1 MRKRIIEVSGVHT
14 EFRNGKRVNYAVNG
28 GEYVIH
34 SGEIV
39 GLAGESGCG
48 KSVLQHTV
56 FRLLP
61 ENGDVIS
68 YGNAWYD
75 GHNLLD
81 EDSGKGFLDSVR
93 GNRIAMVFQ
102 NPGASLNPV
111 IPVGEQIAE
120 TIREHLKM
128 SAEDAKARAIE
139 MMKKVRI
146 PNARHRYYDYP
157 HQFSGGMCQRI
168 MIAIAISCNPEIVIA
183 DEITTALDV
192 TTQAQ
197 ILELLRGI
205 VREMNMALL
214 IISHNLGL
222 VAHYAERIYIMYGGQ
237 MVEWGSSEQIFRRPA
252 HAYTAALLKAI
263 PGFRQSREQ
272 KLATI
277 EGLPPSAHTPPKGCA
292 FYPRCTQRRP
302 ECGCDR
308 EFEMHEV
315 EDGHFTRCICRE
327 LTDDRNYEKVIR
339 PDWTRGNV
347 LLDIRNISKTY
358 VAKAGFLGRRI
369 KEVSALSNV
378 SLQIHE
384 GEALGLV
391 GESGCGKSTLAKS
404 ILGLT
409 VPTGGNIWYNGKD
422 LTAMSRKHRQEMQKE
437 IQLIFQDSGSSFD
450 PRQAIGDIIGEPL
463 LVHGSAL
470 NRQEYDRE
478 VENLLSLVKLDAELK
493 GRRPHELSGGQQQRV
508 GIARALACKP
518 KILICDEP
526 LSALDA
532 SVQAQVMNL
541 FLELK
546 YKLGLAYLFI
556 SHDLS
561 AVRYMCDNIA
571 VMYRGHIV
579 EYGSWEQM
587 NQTPVHPYTKALL
600 AAAYVRNAGKRDAC
614 MMDGI
619 AFSRNED
626 DEKVDLTGCPYC
638 PYCSDRGEECT
649 RAIPELHEIEDGHL
663 VACYDAER
671 RARDLGKLLF

>member
-1 MRKRIIEVSGVHT
+1 MKKRVIEVSGVYT

-34 SGEIV
+34 AGEIV
-39 GLAGESGCG
+39 GLVGESGCG

-61 ENGDVIS
+61 EGAGSVFH
-68 YGNAWYD
+68 GNAWYD
-75 GHNLLD
+75 GHNLLA
-81 EDSGKGFLDSVR
+81 EDSKGNFLDSVR

-102 NPGASLNPV
+102 NPRASLNPV
-111 IPVGEQIAE
+111 MPVGEQIAE
-120 TIREHLKM
+120 TIREHLKI

-139 MMKKVRI
+139 MMNKVRI
-146 PNARHRYYDYP
+146 PNAWQRYYDYP

-197 ILELLRGI
+197 IMELLQGI
-205 VREMNMALL
+205 VREMDAALL

-237 MVEWGSSEQIFRRPA
+237 MVEWGTSEQIFRRPA
-252 HAYTAALLKAI
+252 HAYTAALLKSM
-263 PGFRQSREQ
+263 PDFRQSREQ

-277 EGLPPSAHTPPKGCA
+277 EGIPPSIQTQLKGCA
-292 FYPRCTQRRP
+292 FYPRCTQRGS

-308 EFEMHEV
+308 EFEIHEV
-315 EDGHFTRCICRE
+315 EEGHFTRCISRNLTGQRE
-327 LTDDRNYEKVIR
+327 NEKVIR
-339 PDWTRGNV
+339 PGWAREKV
-347 LLDIRNISKTY
+347 LLDVRNISKAY
-358 VAKAGFLGRRI
+358 AAKARLLGRRQKAI
-369 KEVSALSNV
+369 HALSNV
-378 SLQIHE
+378 SLRIHE

-404 ILGLT
+404 ILGLI
-409 VPTGGNIWYNGKD
+409 VPTAGDIWYNGSN
-422 LTAMSRKHRQEMQKE
+422 LTEMSGKRRQEMQKE
-437 IQLIFQDSGSSFD
+437 IQLIFQDSGGSFD
-450 PRQAIGDIIGEPL
+450 PRQTVDDIIGEPL
-463 LVHGSAL
+463 LVNRLTL
-470 NRQEYDRE
+470 NRQEYDKKVME
-478 VENLLSLVKLDAELK
+478 LLALVKLDLSLK
-493 GRRPHELSGGQQQRV
+493 DRRPHELSGGQQQRV

-526 LSALDA
+526 LSALDV
-532 SVQAQVMNL
+532 SVQAQIMNL

-546 YKLGLAYLFI
+546 YKLGLSYLFI

-579 EYGSWEQM
+579 EYGSWEQI
-587 NQTPVHPYTKALL
+587 NQAPVHPYTKALL
-600 AAAYVRNAGKRDAC
+600 SAAYVRNAGKLDS
-614 MMDGI
+614 GET
-619 AFSRNED
+619 NETIFIKNGN
-626 DEKVDLTGCPYC
+626 DEAMDLTGCLYCSYC
-638 PYCSDRGEECT
+638 PNQVEECI
-649 RAIPELHEIEDGHL
+649 RAMPELQEIEDGHFA
-663 VACYDAER
+663 ACYCISN
-671 RARDLGKLLF
+671 KKV